1 MRLRQLYEDGRI
13 VKGVNTTPDVDVNS
27 ISKEAAKFGFKV
39 DKDGRPQNHPK
50 KIKGSKTNVLF
61 NLGMTESKD
70 PALHISQA
78 IQLEK
83 RAEAIWQKSVGRQFP
98 WKSTEQKLIH
108 LGKVIQAGQDPKKFI
123 KDLNMFYNK

>member
-50 KIKGSKTNVLF
+50 KVKGSKIVKLEQKQVDELANAVLD
-61 NLGMTESKD
+61 MTD
-70 PALHISQA
+70 DIALECVS
-78 IQLEK
+78 QLENNLK
-83 RAEAIWQKSVGRQFP
+83 G
-98 WKSTEQKLIH
+98 
-108 LGKVIQAGQDPKKFI
+108 
-123 KDLNMFYNK
+123 